1 MKITRKQSANNLPF
15 DPNTV
20 EVVVREITLGD
31 MQAARR
37 VAGIVTAQDQIDKQ
51 ELVTAALIARA
62 CTFDE
67 KQYVAEDIMNWSASF
82 VGELGNALAQEQMT
96 A

>member
-1 MKITRKQSANNLPF
+1 MNITRKQNTNNLPF

-51 ELVTAALIARA
+51 ELITAALIARA
-62 CTFDE
+62 CTFDG
-67 KQYVAEDIMNWSASF
+67 KQYVAEDIINWPASF
-82 VGELGNALAQEQMT
+82 VGELGNALTQE
-96 A
+96 